1 MSGQK
6 LIAEV
11 MRSVMIRT
19 RAYFASEFGI
29 NITENGSC
37 MGEIETITLLDMTA
51 IISIG
56 GAINLL
62 IAFSFQET
70 LLNVIYD
77 EMTDGLGIPFNEID
91 RYRKAAAGDVIN
103 TVLGH
108 CTIDLQKL
116 DRNGVVITPPI
127 IIRDIKKIRHLKNA
141 MFYTQ
146 NLNTPLGGITISVV
160 GQKELFGTNF
170 NQ

>member
-6 LIAEV
+6 LIAKV
-11 MRSVMIRT
+11 MRSVLFRT
-19 RAYFASEFGI
+19 HAYFANEFGI
-29 NITENGSC
+29 SVTENNQC
-37 MGEIETITLLDMTA
+37 VGEIETINLLDMTA
-51 IISIG
+51 IINIG

-62 IAFSFQET
+62 IAFSFQES
-70 LLNVIYD
+70 LLNAIYG

-116 DRNGVVITPPI
+116 DQNGVIITPPL
-127 IIRDIKKIRHLKNA
+127 IIRDVKKIRHLKNA
-141 MFYTQ
+141 MFCTQ
-146 NLNTPLGGITISVV
+146 NLNTPLGCMTISVV

>member
-1 MSGQK
+1 MQ
-6 LIAEV
+6 
-11 MRSVMIRT
+11 SVITRT

-29 NITENGSC
+29 SVTENNSYR
-37 MGEIETITLLDMTA
+37 GEIEAIDLLDMTA

-62 IAFSFQET
+62 IVFSFQET

-77 EMTDGLGIPFNEID
+77 EMTLGLGIPFNEID
-91 RYRKAAAGDVIN
+91 RYREAAAGDVIN
-103 TVLGH
+103 TVIGH

-127 IIRDIKKIRHLKNA
+127 IIRDIKRIRHLKDA

-146 NLNTPLGGITISVV
+146 HLDTTLGGITISLV
-160 GQKELFGTNF
+160 GQKKLFDTK
-170 NQ
+170 